1 MRTKVEQFDLKNS
14 DLIQR
19 SGYGSIPFT
28 KRRWKVLTEEIQTLS
43 IRGAILK
50 RSRKWFAGLQ
60 RRFIMIALVDC
71 ALVKLI
77 LVGKIMTKDIFV
89 YQRAIEDAIDLLL
102 MRSRA
107 ETELASMATSIGVL
121 KDLKVTWAESEKQ
134 NLIHC
139 SINNTR
145 DADDGPRDILEIKDL
160 AYTRG
165 TAAVRKKAS
174 FCIL

>member
-1 MRTKVEQFDLKNS
+1 
-14 DLIQR
+14 
-19 SGYGSIPFT
+19 
-28 KRRWKVLTEEIQTLS
+28 
-43 IRGAILK
+43 
-50 RSRKWFAGLQ
+50 
-60 RRFIMIALVDC
+60 
-71 ALVKLI
+71 
-77 LVGKIMTKDIFV
+77 MTKDIFV